1 MENFLDI
8 LRTELLD
15 WYTEFVRLLPRL
27 AFAVLFF
34 IAAYLFADMVRRLL
48 RKRLD
53 RRSEDNILSA
63 FLSRVAKGIVLLM
76 AVGLVLKI
84 LGLSGLANGMLAGA
98 GIGAFIVG
106 FAFKD
111 IGENFLAGML
121 LAFKRP
127 FKPGDLVEI
136 DGFKGKVVGIAL
148 RTTHMRTSDGRDV
161 FIPNASVIKNP
172 VINFTIDGLLRHA
185 LRFKLEDHADI
196 DKARALLISAAS
208 NTSGVLHAPNPPAVG
223 IGEIGP
229 DTVELM
235 LTYWIDVLNT
245 DRSPVKIRYSVVLQA
260 LKNLREAGFAAPAT
274 TVEMRNSANDTSEIE
289 VAAS

>member
-8 LRTELLD
+8 LRSELLD

-34 IAAYLFADMVRRLL
+34 IAAYLFADLIRRLL

-84 LGLSGLANGMLAGA
+84 LGLGSLANGMLAGA

-111 IGENFLAGML
+111 IGENFLAGVL

-127 FKPGDLVEI
+127 FKPGDIVEL
-136 DGFKGKVVGIAL
+136 DGFKGRVKGIAL

-161 FIPNASVIKNP
+161 YIPNSAVVKNS
-172 VINFTIDGLLRHA
+172 VINFTEDGYLRHA
-185 LRFKLEDHADI
+185 LRVKVEDHADL
-196 DKARALLISAAS
+196 DRASALMLAAAMENPGALKAPWA
-208 NTSGVLHAPNPPAVG
+208 PAVR
-223 IGEIGP
+223 IGEVGP
-229 DTVELM
+229 DTVELV
-235 LTYWIDVLNT
+235 LTYWVDVFDANF
-245 DRSPVKIRYSVVLQA
+245 SEGKIRYEVTRKA
-260 LKNLREAGFAAPAT
+260 LGDLRSAGFNAPAT
-274 TVEMRNSANDTSEIE
+274 TVEMRSSASSPPEYPST
-289 VAAS
+289 

>member
-1 MENFLDI
+1 MENFLDV
-8 LRTELLD
+8 LRSELLD

-34 IAAYLFADMVRRLL
+34 IVAYLFAELVRKLL

-84 LGLSGLANGMLAGA
+84 LGLGGLASGMLAGA
-98 GIGAFIVG
+98 GIGAFIIG

-111 IGENFLAGML
+111 IGENFLAGIL

-127 FKPGDLVEI
+127 FKPGDIVEL
-136 DGFKGKVVGIAL
+136 DGFKGRVKDIAL

-161 FIPNASVIKNP
+161 YIPNSVVVKNSVINY
-172 VINFTIDGLLRHA
+172 TEDGYLRHA
-185 LRFKLEDHADI
+185 LRVRIEDDADL
-196 DKARALLISAAS
+196 DKASALMMAAA
-208 NTSGVLHAPNPPAVG
+208 NDNPGVLGEPWPPNVLA
-223 IGEIGP
+223 GEVGP
-229 DTVELM
+229 DTVELV
-235 LTYWIDVLNT
+235 LTFWVNVFDTNWSEGL
-245 DRSPVKIRYSVVLQA
+245 IRYQVTRKVL
-260 LKNLREAGFAAPAT
+260 KDLRSAGFNAPAT
-274 TVEMRNSANDTSEIE
+274 TVAMRDGGKT
-289 VAAS
+289 

>member
-1 MENFLDI
+1 MEDFLDI
-8 LRTELLD
+8 LRTELVS

-34 IAAYLFADMVRRLL
+34 IVAYLFADLIRRLL

-84 LGLSGLANGMLAGA
+84 LGLGGLANGMLAGA
-98 GIGAFIVG
+98 GLGAFIVG

-111 IGENFLAGML
+111 IGENFLAGVL

-127 FKPGDLVEI
+127 FKPGDIVEL
-136 DGFKGKVVGIAL
+136 DGFKGRVKGIAL

-161 FIPNASVIKNP
+161 FIPNSAVVKNSVINYT
-172 VINFTIDGLLRHA
+172 VDGYLRHA
-185 LRFKLEDHADI
+185 LRFRMEDHADM
-196 DKARALLISAAS
+196 DKAAAVLRAAATE
-208 NTSGVLHAPNPPAVG
+208 NPGVLKEPWTPNVG
-223 IGEIGP
+223 VGELGP
-229 DTVELM
+229 DTVELV
-235 LTYWIDVLNT
+235 LTYWVDVFDPDWT
-245 DRSPVKIRYSVVLQA
+245 EGRIRYQVTRKA
-260 LKNLREAGFAAPAT
+260 IHDLRQAGFNAPAT
-274 TVEMRNSANDTSEIE
+274 TVEMREPLNTAM
-289 VAAS
+289 